1 MCITASCSFS
11 WKFFLFL
18 LSKNEESPTFQ
29 ALFWTFFGLQSSL
42 KHFLP
47 ILIIKLSLNHHL
59 MALWAQTLFPFP
71 RAYTALCY
79 VRFGCVL
86 LEMVWYWPLWQV
98 VTWDFTS
105 TAFVGTQVLVRASQN
120 NTRSR
125 SSIRMGLWT
134 NFIFSNLRS
143 YILWR
148 N

>member
-1 MCITASCSFS
+1 MKRS
-11 WKFFLFL
+11 LFL
-18 LSKNEESPTFQ
+18 YILVSTLGKQDSVWQNSLRLHSSKQKVVSSWLSAT
-29 ALFWTFFGLQSSL
+29 
-42 KHFLP
+42 